1 MLDINYQIAMS
12 ELVKMS
18 RVFIIESPSFID
30 IIDNRK
36 EGETLGRTLDL
47 AKIKNEIFAVSDR
60 RTLIIA
66 FERISQRVEFIKGE
80 LGGIHLHF
88 SMHGSKEGIALSD
101 NAFIEWEEF
110 YSFIKA
116 FNDSIGY
123 IKMPSGLQIAPTYL
137 AFSVCDGFE
146 ARRIKDFGEES
157 PYTGLIGPTQPVE
170 WSDSLLAFS
179 IFYHNTI
186 LKKFGVKVAIE
197 NMNRIVGFDNIFQ
210 ADPGKGMT
218 LK

>member
-1 MLDINYQIAMS
+1 MS

-30 IIDNRK
+30 IINNRK
-36 EGETLGRTLDL
+36 EGEALGKTLDL
-47 AKIKNEIFAVSDR
+47 ANIKNETFAVSDR
-60 RTLIIA
+60 KTLNIS
-66 FERISQRVEFIKGE
+66 FERIIKSVEFIKGE

-88 SMHGSKEGIALSD
+88 SMHGSKDGLALSD
-101 NAFIEWEEF
+101 KSFIEWAEF
-110 YSFIKA
+110 YGFIKA

-123 IKMPSGLQIAPTYL
+123 IKLPSGLKIAPTYL
-137 AFSVCDGFE
+137 IFSVCDGFE

-157 PYTGLIGPTQPVE
+157 PYTGLIGPIQPVE

-186 LKKFGVKVAIE
+186 IKKLGVKIAIQ
-197 NMNRIVGFDNIFQ
+197 NMNKSVGLDNVFQ
-210 ADPGKGMT
+210 ADPGKGMII
-218 LK
+218 K